1 MNPMDTAPADALRL
15 TVGFTDDLDRE
26 WRIMRVVER
35 WHNETHTG
43 GFRLCREQ
51 PCYAAQRA

>member
-1 MNPMDTAPADALRL
+1 MDTAPADALRL

-43 GFRLCREQ
+43 GFGLCRQQ